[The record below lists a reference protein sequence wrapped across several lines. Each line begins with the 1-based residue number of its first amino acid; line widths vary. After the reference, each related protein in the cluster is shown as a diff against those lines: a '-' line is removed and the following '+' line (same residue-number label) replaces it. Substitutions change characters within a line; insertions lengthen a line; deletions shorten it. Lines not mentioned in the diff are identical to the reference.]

1 MWGLAYVHCYWKAV
15 KGNLSIL
22 AFTEWF
28 GKCISLSDLWF
39 FMTNTVLFMWFCLE
53 IILFFVDNLQLSRY
67 ISRVQ
72 EKYLRLI
79 FMIWTD
85 KVKINSFRYFL
96 LSFSYWLLLLLL
108 WEKIWI
114 NCWRM
119 IDLIIVSVF
128 LSKRRD

>member
-39 FMTNTVLFMWFCLE
+39 FMANTVLFMWFCLE

-128 LSKRRD
+128 LS